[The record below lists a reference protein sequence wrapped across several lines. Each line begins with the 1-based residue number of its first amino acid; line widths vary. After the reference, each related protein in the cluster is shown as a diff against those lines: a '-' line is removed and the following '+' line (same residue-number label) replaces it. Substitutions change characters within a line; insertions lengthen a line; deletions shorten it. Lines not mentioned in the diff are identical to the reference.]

1 MVLPITAIVAV
12 GNGFTVTVVE
22 AVFVHPL
29 AFVILNVIVAVP
41 AVTPVTTPVALTT
54 ATAEFEVDQ
63 VGFKLV
69 VANVVV
75 EPTHTEVI
83 PVIAF
88 AVGNGFTV
96 TTVAEDVAEH
106 PFASVTVTV

>member
-1 MVLPITAIVAV
+1 
-12 GNGFTVTVVE
+12 
-22 AVFVHPL
+22 
-29 AFVILNVIVAVP
+29 VIVAVP

-75 EPTHTEVI
+75 EPTHTEVV
-83 PVIAF
+83 PVIAL
-88 AVGNGFTV
+88 AIGNAFTV
-96 TTVAEDVAEH
+96 TTVAVDVAEH
-106 PFASVTVTV
+106 PLASVTVTVYEPAVDTTNDWLFVLLFHW